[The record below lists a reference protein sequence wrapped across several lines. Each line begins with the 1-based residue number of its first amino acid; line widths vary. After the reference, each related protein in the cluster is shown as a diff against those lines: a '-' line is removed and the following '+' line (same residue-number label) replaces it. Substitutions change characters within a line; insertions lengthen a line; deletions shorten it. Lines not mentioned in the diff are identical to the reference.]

1 MDTTSILILIL
12 AAGVFAVLLLQLH
25 YQARFDQLRLDVSE
39 LLANTDETH
48 AMLVELALEDAAYT
62 YAGEGD
68 EEYCTY
74 TTNGVAK

>member
-39 LLANTDETH
+39 LLANTDEAH
-48 AMLVELALEDAAYT
+48 ALLVELALEDGGAAKKA
-62 YAGEGD
+62 AGAD
-68 EEYCTY
+68 
-74 TTNGVAK
+74 